1 MYLTTY
7 YVAYLTISVALI
19 LWLGR
24 ILHRA
29 GAVLLDEAFHDKP
42 ALVAAV
48 SHLLDIGFYL
58 MSVGYVIAWT
68 GTYFPMDTFSMVIQ
82 IVSGKVG
89 GFLLM
94 LGCVH
99 LFNLLLLALFRRRTF
114 VSATPASS

>member
-7 YVAYLTISVALI
+7 YVSYLTISIALI

-29 GAVLLDEAFHDKP
+29 GAVLLDEAFHDRP
-42 ALVAAV
+42 ALVAGV
-48 SHLLDIGFYL
+48 THLLDIGFYL
-58 MSVGYVIAWT
+58 MSVGYVTAWT
-68 GTYFPMDTFSMVIQ
+68 GTYFPMDTYTMVIQ

-114 VSATPASS
+114 VSAAPSAS

>member
-1 MYLTTY
+1 MYLTIY
-7 YVAYLTISVALI
+7 YVSYLTISAVI
-19 LWLGR
+19 IFWLGR
-24 ILHRA
+24 VLHRA
-29 GAVLLDEAFHDKP
+29 GAVLLNEAFHHKP

-58 MSVGYVIAWT
+58 MSVGYVTAWT
-68 GTYFPMDTFSMVIQ
+68 GTYFPMDTFTMVVQ

-99 LFNLLLLALFRRRTF
+99 LFNLLVLAIFRRRT
-114 VSATPASS
+114 VVAAPVAQ